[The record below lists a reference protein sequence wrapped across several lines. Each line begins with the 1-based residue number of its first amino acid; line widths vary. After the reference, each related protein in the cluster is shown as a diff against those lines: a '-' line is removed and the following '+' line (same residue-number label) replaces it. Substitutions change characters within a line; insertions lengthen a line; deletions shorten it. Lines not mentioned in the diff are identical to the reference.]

1 MRQLDA
7 ILSERYHVIAR
18 LCTNHQSSVYINYR
32 SIARTDRRGAKKK
45 TVFSTYPIF
54 YACAPTSKPNR
65 IDMPICMKPWSRV
78 DINWPVNSVN
88 HLVLFSVKTNCP
100 NIYKRPTRFAIFRSD
115 SINICK
121 LHTCFLGDKMES
133 HNFYKPPTGFA
144 VVKTDSPNIN
154 KPPTSFPVVKQT
166 PRTSITLQ
174 HVLW

>member
-1 MRQLDA
+1 MHEPPKQCVYKLPVY
-7 ILSERYHVIAR
+7 SENRPQRSKKKQYFLH
-18 LCTNHQSSVYINYR
+18 TQSSTHVHKLRNPIE
-32 SIARTDRRGAKKK
+32 K
-45 TVFSTYPIF
+45 TCP
-54 YACAPTSKPNR
+54 YAWNPE
-65 IDMPICMKPWSRV
+65 V
-78 DINWPVNSVN
+78 EWPVNSVN

-100 NIYKRPTRFAIFRSD
+100 NIYKRPTRFAIFRAD

-133 HNFYKPPTGFA
+133 HNFYKPLTGFA

-166 PRTSITLQ
+166 LRTSITLQ